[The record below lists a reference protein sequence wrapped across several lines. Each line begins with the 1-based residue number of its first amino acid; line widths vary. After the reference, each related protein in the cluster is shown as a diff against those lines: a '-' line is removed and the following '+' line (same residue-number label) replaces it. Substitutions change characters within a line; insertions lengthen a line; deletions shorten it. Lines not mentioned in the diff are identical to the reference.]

1 MTIKSS
7 GNKKYSILAIIPARG
22 GSKGIK
28 DKNVR
33 LVNGIPLI
41 CHTIRLLK
49 SIKFID
55 NSIVSTDSK
64 KIKNISIKNG
74 IEVPFLRPKY
84 LSGDNVADMP
94 VLQHALKNCEANYKK
109 KFDIILMLQPTSPM
123 RKKDTIVS
131 AIRKI
136 IDENLEAVW
145 SVSKVDSKFHP
156 LKILKL
162 KSKYL
167 DYYLTDGSKII
178 NRQMLDQVYQ
188 RNGLIYVFSRKTI
201 NSGVI
206 LPKKTGC
213 VISKHPVI
221 NIDSFEELK
230 NVARYL

>member
-109 KFDIILMLQPTSPM
+109 THWRKFRS
-123 RKKDTIVS
+123 
-131 AIRKI
+131 
-136 IDENLEAVW
+136 
-145 SVSKVDSKFHP
+145 
-156 LKILKL
+156 
-162 KSKYL
+162 
-167 DYYLTDGSKII
+167 
-178 NRQMLDQVYQ
+178 
-188 RNGLIYVFSRKTI
+188 GLV
-201 NSGVI
+201 
-206 LPKKTGC
+206 
-213 VISKHPVI
+213 
-221 NIDSFEELK
+221 SFESWLK
-230 NVARYL
+230 VSSAQNSEAKKKLSRLLFDRWIENY